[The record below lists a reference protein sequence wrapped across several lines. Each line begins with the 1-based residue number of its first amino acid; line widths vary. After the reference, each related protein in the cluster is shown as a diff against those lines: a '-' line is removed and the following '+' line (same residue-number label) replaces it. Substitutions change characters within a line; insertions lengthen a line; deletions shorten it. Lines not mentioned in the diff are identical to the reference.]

1 MRLST
6 LLSKHLTDAANI
18 HESNSV
24 NYSNVC
30 ATIWKVRIFEG
41 TPAIRN
47 SDKKSTTDQKRWQ
60 IRKNDLCR
68 FDSQFSIESKN
79 EIKLGRFHLKQHNF
93 SVFIILGHSVYE
105 YIPQY
110 FPNMQ

>member
-18 HESNSV
+18 QESHSV
-24 NYSNVC
+24 NYFNSC
-30 ATIWKVRIFEG
+30 ATVWKVRIFEG

-47 SDKKSTTDQKRWQ
+47 SGKKSATDQKQWQ
-60 IRKNDLCR
+60 ICKNDLYK

-79 EIKLGRFHLKQHNF
+79 EIKKHNF
-93 SVFIILGHSVYE
+93 SVFIILGQPV

>member
-6 LLSKHLTDAANI
+6 LLSKHLIDAADI

-24 NYSNVC
+24 NYFNLC

-47 SDKKSTTDQKRWQ
+47 AGKKKAPL
-60 IRKNDLCR
+60 IKND
-68 FDSQFSIESKN
+68 
-79 EIKLGRFHLKQHNF
+79 GR
-93 SVFIILGHSVYE
+93 
-105 YIPQY
+105 
-110 FPNMQ
+110 

>member
-18 HESNSV
+18 QESNSV
-24 NYSNVC
+24 NYFNLC
-30 ATIWKVRIFEG
+30 ATIWKVQILEE
-41 TPAIRN
+41 TLAIRN
-47 SDKKSTTDQKRWQ
+47 SGKKANTDQKRWQ
-60 IRKNDLCR
+60 ISMCG

-79 EIKLGRFHLKQHNF
+79 EVKLGRFHLKKHNF
-93 SVFIILGHSVYE
+93 SVFIILGHPV